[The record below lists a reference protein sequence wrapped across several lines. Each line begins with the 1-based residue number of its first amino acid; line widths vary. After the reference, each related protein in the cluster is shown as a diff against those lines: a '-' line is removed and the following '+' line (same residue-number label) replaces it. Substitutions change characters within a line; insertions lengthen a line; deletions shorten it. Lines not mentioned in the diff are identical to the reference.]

1 MEIDPGIHILEDPNN
16 SSDIMKPILFFA
28 LLLFG
33 GCTSES
39 QTIDYLKSNVESHLS
54 EAEGIFGIWFQSIDN
69 PGLHFSINPDSLFH
83 AASTMKTPVMIEI
96 FKQANAG
103 KFSMNDSILIKNEFT
118 SIADSSA
125 FELTLNPDGDDP
137 YEAKVGEKASINDLT
152 HAMITYSS
160 NLSTNLMIEL
170 VGAESTTQTMRDLG
184 ARNIEVLRGV
194 EDLKAFDLGLSNRTT
209 PRDLGIILEAI
220 AKGEAVNSK
229 ADSTMVEILKDQFYR
244 DVIPLYLPDD
254 VVTATKSGFITG
266 VRHDSGIIYLPD
278 GRSYVLVYLSKNL
291 SSGEAGQIAGA
302 GVSRMVYDFLI
313 RES

>member
-1 MEIDPGIHILEDPNN
+1 
-16 SSDIMKPILFFA
+16 MKPILFFA
-28 LLLFG
+28 LLFFA
-33 GCTSES
+33 GCTSGP
-39 QTIDYLKSNVESHLS
+39 QTMNDLKSEFKSHLL
-54 EAEGIFGIWFQSIDN
+54 ETEGTFGIWFQSIDN
-69 PGLHFSINPDSLFH
+69 PDLHFSINPDTLFH

-96 FKQANAG
+96 FNQATAG
-103 KFSMNDSILIKNEFT
+103 KFSLNDSILIKNEFT
-118 SIADSSA
+118 SIVDSSL
-125 FELTLNPDGDDP
+125 FELTLNPAGDDP
-137 YEAKVGEKASINDLT
+137 YEAKVGEKASIFELT

-220 AKGEAVNSK
+220 AKGEAVNPQ

-278 GRSYVLVYLSKNL
+278 GQSYVLVYLSKNL
-291 SSGEAGQIAGA
+291 SAGEAGRIAGA
-302 GVSRMVYDFLI
+302 QISKMVYDYLI
-313 RES
+313 KES